1 MGSLIDALT
10 LDLEDEDTL
19 ATLSI
24 APCATPSDDDF
35 SIVSGFLKDKG
46 VRLNEESRTAV
57 EVLLNAFAAQPGD
70 RHRMIVANGV
80 RPRHGQDGYIMWS
93 EACDRLGSTDA
104 EGAPV
109 SYVFVEEGDL
119 VARLLE
125 ATSGVEGRDVFGETI
140 PAREGKPAAYDF
152 DESVRAGTH
161 GELFAARSGALF
173 CEGGRV
179 WISDALEMEGDL
191 PEGFGVVEFEGDI
204 EIGGDV
210 SDGQTVRAEGALRIG
225 GLVGAARC
233 VSGGDAGFEGGVRG
247 RNRASIMI
255 GQDLRARYL
264 EGALVVVGRHVAV
277 DHEISDCELRLGG
290 RLDCK
295 EGAVRGGSCSVGGA
309 LEVAELGSPSGGGTR
324 VALGALEEI
333 DGFFPRLQKL
343 ENAINSASEKVQE
356 DYETLKRNAPNPT
369 GAVAEQLTEL
379 EFQLSSY
386 NAMRANLG
394 KAGEK
399 LEGVLTRCTDAS
411 VTVHRTLHR
420 DVTLSIGAFDVSFP
434 DPIQGPVRIALWAD
448 GRPVI
453 TDLNSE
459 TEAALSERADV
470 RQRGASSE
478 AA

>member
-1 MGSLIDALT
+1 MESLNDALT
-10 LDLEDEDTL
+10 LSLEDENTI

-24 APCATPSDDDF
+24 APGAPTSDDDF
-35 SIVSGFLKDKG
+35 KLVSAFLKDKG
-46 VRLNEESRTAV
+46 VRLNEDSRTAI
-57 EVLLNAFAAQPGD
+57 EVLLNASAAEPDG
-70 RHRMIVANGV
+70 RHRMIVATGV

-93 EACDRLGSTDA
+93 EACERLGADDEDA
-104 EGAPV
+104 GPV
-109 SYVFVEEGDL
+109 SYVFVQEDDL
-119 VARLLE
+119 IARQLE
-125 ATSGVEGRDVFGETI
+125 PTSGVDGRDVFGETI
-140 PAREGKPAAYDF
+140 PAREGAPATF
-152 DESVRAGTH
+152 ELDESVRPGKH

-173 CEGGRV
+173 FEGGRV

-210 SDGQTVRAEGALRIG
+210 SDGQTVRAEGALRVG

-233 VSGGDAGFEGGVRG
+233 VSGGDAGFDGGVRG

-255 GQDLRARYL
+255 GGDLRARYL

-277 DHEISDCELRLGG
+277 DHEISDCEVRLGG
-290 RLDCK
+290 RLQCK
-295 EGAVRGGSCSVGGA
+295 DGAVRGGSCAVGGA

-324 VALGALEEI
+324 VALGSLEEI

-343 ENAINSASEKVQE
+343 ENAINSASQKVQD

-379 EFQLSSY
+379 EFQLSNYS
-386 NAMRANLG
+386 MLRSNLE

-399 LEGVLTRCTDAS
+399 LEGVLSRCTDAA

-420 DVTLSIGAFDVSFP
+420 DVTLSIGAFEISFP
-434 DPIQGPVRIALWAD
+434 DPIQGPVRIALGAD

-453 TDLNSE
+453 TDLDSE
-459 TEAALSERADV
+459 TETALSERADV
-470 RQRGASSE
+470 RQRGTSSE